1 MSLIVSGGDFNQK
14 HTATALERGAISAAD
29 IAQALR
35 RSIGALV
42 RTGFF
47 DPAEMQPDRQISPDA
62 VNTADTQAL
71 ALRTAIEGIVLLKNT
86 PSPIATA
93 FTLPWSAEGA
103 PILALIGPL
112 RNAATAMLLN
122 YFGSAPF
129 IVSPLEALQTAGFA
143 VVVVAGCAIDGDDES
158 GFAEA
163 VAVAQKAHFV
173 LFVGGITTA
182 QEDEARDRTSI
193 DLPLIQEKLIGAISA
208 AMQGEHSHPF
218 ATAFFGSG
226 PVDYSAAV
234 HSRAGA
240 ILWLGY
246 PGQSG
251 GAALAAVL
259 TGAASPAGRLVTTV
273 YPAAYAQQVS
283 MLDMSFRPSAT
294 NPGRTYRFYPPDLAV
309 FEFGFGMSYTKFV
322 FEWMQGDESDTSL
335 SDSATDDSAQV
346 ESFPVRQ
353 LHGAHLLGRRPS
365 GGQLARQRHQR
376 R

>member
-1 MSLIVSGGDFNQK
+1 MLFESSRRDGLPEV
-14 HTATALERGAISAAD
+14 A
-29 IAQALR
+29 R
-35 RSIGALV
+35 RS
-42 RTGFF
+42 
-47 DPAEMQPDRQISPDA
+47 PE
-62 VNTADTQAL
+62 
-71 ALRTAIEGIVLLKNT
+71 
-86 PSPIATA
+86 IA
-93 FTLPWSAEGA
+93 P
-103 PILALIGPL
+103 
-112 RNAATAMLLN
+112 N
-122 YFGSAPF
+122 YFGPAPF
-129 IVSPLEALQTAGFA
+129 IVSPLEALQAAGFT
-143 VVVVAGCAIDGDDES
+143 VVEAEGCAIDGDDES

-193 DLPLIQEKLIGAISA
+193 DLPLIQQKLIGAISA

-259 TGAASPAGRLVTTV
+259 TGAASPAGRLVTTI

-283 MLDMSFRPSAT
+283 MLDMTFRPSAT
-294 NPGRTYRFYPPDLAV
+294 NPGRTYRFYPPDSAV

-322 FEWMQGDESDTSL
+322 FEWLQGEESDGQL
-335 SDSATDDSAQV
+335 PDAKAAADDSAPV
-346 ESFPVRQ
+346 ESLSIRQ
-353 LHGAHLLGRRPS
+353 LHSAHQLDRRS
-365 GGQLARQRHQR
+365 AAISR
-376 R
+376 RVNCNDEDCF